1 MVEAHQWFSAI
12 CDHDST
18 ARSCHNLCLSL
29 SSPRFPI
36 PNTLPGP
43 AEEQSG
49 GAREDDQTAKR
60 GATVR
65 RSQAG
70 FIEKV
75 TAESDPEGD
84 HYSEGIY
91 FPTDMPGLALGVEGR
106 TFEQC
111 GHKLRNRRELSRTAY
126 LASHEI
132 FVTFIGPHPLN
143 HPFLWNFLGRFAKT
157 KQQTVHPVGRIQKL
171 QTFMSELR
179 CIPEWHKPPV
189 LQHSVQPLVPRRGC
203 VWRRC
208 LHIHPSCLTGRV
220 KALAPQALAA
230 GGPGLCLVLRGRSP
244 GLDSRSH
251 QVKQVCGSQHT
262 LPSKKP
268 LQPLGGRHGSALPP

>member
-1 MVEAHQWFSAI
+1 MGEARRCFSAI
-12 CDHDST
+12 RDHRSA
-18 ARSCHNLCLSL
+18 ARSCRNLCLSL
-29 SSPRFPI
+29 PSPRFPI
-36 PNTLPGP
+36 PDALPGP
-43 AEEQSG
+43 AEKQSG

-91 FPTDMPGLALGVEGR
+91 FPTDTPGLSSGVEGR
-106 TFEQC
+106 TFEQR
-111 GHKLRNRRELSRTAY
+111 GHKLRNRGELSRTAY

-132 FVTFIGPHPLN
+132 FVVFIGPHPLD
-143 HPFLWNFLGRFAKT
+143 HPFLWNSLGCFAKT
-157 KQQTVHPVGRIQKL
+157 KQQTVYPAGCIQKL
-171 QTFMSELR
+171 QTFVLELR

-189 LQHSVQPLVPRRGC
+189 LKHSVQPLVPRRGC

-208 LHIHPSCLTGRV
+208 LHVHPSCLMGRV
-220 KALAPQALAA
+220 KVFAPQALAA
-230 GGPGLCLVLRGRSP
+230 GGPGLGSCCGAEAQLWIA
-244 GLDSRSH
+244 GLTR
-251 QVKQVCGSQHT
+251 
-262 LPSKKP
+262 
-268 LQPLGGRHGSALPP
+268 